1 MMTMTAKRMIPSD
14 ILFKGIFLLLLVAL
28 LYDNSRMR
36 RQNERLGND
45 ISGLS
50 VALSSSVDTTRNAAR
65 QMRAQTATIVLSQE
79 AANDLLKKEIRS
91 IKEQFD
97 IRIKGLK
104 SYTQAGVTYT
114 IPVAALGKDTII
126 YNNREIVYYTPYG
139 TLYTNGDSIE
149 GAIVLRDTIRIA
161 VSKGKREQWWK
172 IWKKRPIVTNAFM
185 ASPDGRITELKS
197 VLVE

>member
-1 MMTMTAKRMIPSD
+1 MMTMTAKRMIPFD
-14 ILFKGIFLLLLVAL
+14 TLFKGIFLILLVAL

-79 AANDLLKKEIRS
+79 AANDLLKKEMRS

-97 IRIKGLK
+97 IRLKGLK

-114 IPVAALGKDTII
+114 IPVAALGRDTII
-126 YNNREIVYYTPYG
+126 YNNKEIVYYTPYG

-172 IWKKRPIVTNAFM
+172 IWKKRPLVTNAFM
-185 ASPDGRITELKS
+185 ASPDGSITELKS

>member
-1 MMTMTAKRMIPSD
+1 MKAKRMIPSD
-14 ILFKGIFLLLLVAL
+14 ILFKGIFLILLVAL

-114 IPVAALGKDTII
+114 IPVAAPGKDTII
-126 YNNREIVYYTPYG
+126 YNNTETVYYTPYG
-139 TLYTNGDSIE
+139 ALYTNGDSIE
-149 GAIVLRDTIRIA
+149 GALSFRDTIRIA

-185 ASPDGRITELKS
+185 ASPDGSITELKS

>member
-1 MMTMTAKRMIPSD
+1 MMTMTAKRMIPFD
-14 ILFKGIFLLLLVAL
+14 TLFKGIFLLLLVAL

-50 VALSSSVDTTRNAAR
+50 VALSASVDTTRNAAR

-79 AANDLLKKEIRS
+79 AANDLLKKEMRS

-97 IRIKGLK
+97 IRLKGLK

-114 IPVAALGKDTII
+114 IPVAALGRDTII
-126 YNNREIVYYTPYG
+126 YNNKEIVYYTPYG

-185 ASPDGRITELKS
+185 ASPDGSITELKS